1 MASSRGSFKDHLR
14 GILSNEELGLL
25 KSSLEIIGDI
35 AVLKVPDVLASKQAQ
50 IAVALMEWNRRI
62 KVVMKQ
68 TSPVVEE
75 FRIRNLSW
83 VAGEKRTETI
93 HCEHGCRF
101 RVDVAK
107 VYFSPRLQFERRRI
121 AGLVKPGEVVLNMF
135 AGVGCFSIL
144 IAKRASPAKVYSVD
158 INPAAVEYLRQNIQ
172 LNKVEGVVIP
182 ILGDAREAL
191 SQGLTGIAD
200 RVLLPLPE
208 KAYDYLG
215 VAVSALKG
223 GGGFIHY
230 YDFVYAKEKEEA
242 IGKVTEK
249 VRERLTSLGRNFEV
263 ASARVVRTVGPN
275 WYQVVLDLSIY

>member
-1 MASSRGSFKDHLR
+1 
-14 GILSNEELGLL
+14 LL

-35 AVLKVPDVLASKQAQ
+35 AVLKVPDVLVSKQAQ
-50 IAVALMEWNRRI
+50 IAEALMEWNRRI

-68 TSPVVEE
+68 TSPVGEE
-75 FRIRNLSW
+75 FRIRGLSW
-83 VAGEKRTETI
+83 VAGEKRTETL

-158 INPAAVEYLRQNIQ
+158 INPAAVDYLRENIR

-182 ILGDAREAL
+182 VLGDAREVVL
-191 SQGLTGIAD
+191 QRLTGLAD

-208 KAYDYLG
+208 KAYDYLD

-230 YDFVYAKEKEEA
+230 YDFVKMDASSVYPQPLIER
-242 IGKVTEK
+242 VSSRL
-249 VRERLTSLGRNFEV
+249 RELG
-263 ASARVVRTVGPN
+263 ARPVLDGWRTVRSVGPG
-275 WYQVVLDLSIY
+275 WHQVVLDMEYG